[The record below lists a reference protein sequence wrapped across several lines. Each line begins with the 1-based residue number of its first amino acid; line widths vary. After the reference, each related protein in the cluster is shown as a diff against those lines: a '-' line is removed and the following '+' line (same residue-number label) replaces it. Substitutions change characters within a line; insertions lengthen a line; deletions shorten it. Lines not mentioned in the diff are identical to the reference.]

1 MSYKQEIKTIF
12 EFNRRFIRED
22 MTEDERNYWLQ
33 RFTMY
38 TIDELTEILE
48 ELPFNHLKDYTD
60 TEVDKEAILNEIADV
75 LIFTFGMVDIL
86 GYDEEDIL
94 NEISEKNQVNIKRQ
108 EEGY

>member
-1 MSYKQEIKTIF
+1 MSYKQEIKEIF
-12 EFNRRFIRED
+12 KFNRRFIKED
-22 MTEDERNYWLQ
+22 ITEDERNLWLQ

-48 ELPFNHLKDYTD
+48 ELPFKHWKDYTD

-86 GYDEEDIL
+86 GYDEDDIL
-94 NEISEKNQVNIKRQ
+94 NEIAEKNQVNIKRQ